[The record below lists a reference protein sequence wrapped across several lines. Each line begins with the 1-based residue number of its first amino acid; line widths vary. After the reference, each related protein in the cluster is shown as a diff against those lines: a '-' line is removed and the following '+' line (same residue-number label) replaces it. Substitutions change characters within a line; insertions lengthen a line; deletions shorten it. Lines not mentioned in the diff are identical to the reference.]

1 MGYYTSYIMKNHTP
15 SGLQVLFLVLLAV
28 IFWAIVFGTTYINFW
43 LGMSCSSMV
52 LAFFSF
58 LWGSPFHYSKFSWK
72 VCLLGIGSAFILYS
86 IFYLGDMIA
95 TKLLPFAQ
103 AQVADIYSIREQSNS
118 VLIGFILLFIT
129 SPAEE
134 IFWRGFFQRWAMT
147 RFGDLGGWLLAGV
160 SYAGVHIW
168 SMNSMLIFSAAIA
181 GLFWGLIFWRTSN
194 LIPCIVSHSLWTLM
208 VFVLFPILG

>member
-1 MGYYTSYIMKNHTP
+1 MGYYANYIIKNRIP
-15 SGLQVLFLVLLAV
+15 SGIQVLFLILLAV

-58 LWGSPFHYSKFSWK
+58 LWGSPFHCNKFSWK
-72 VCLLGIGSAFILYS
+72 VYLLGIGSAFILYG

-95 TKLLPFAQ
+95 TKLLSFAQ
-103 AQVADIYSIREQSNS
+103 AQIADIYSIREQANS

-147 RFGDLGGWLLAGV
+147 RFGDLGGWLLAGF

-181 GLFWGLIFWRTSN
+181 GLFWGLILGRTNN
-194 LIPCIVSHSLWTLM
+194 LIPCIVSHSLWSLM
-208 VFVLFPILG
+208 VFVLFPILD

>member
-58 LWGSPFHYSKFSWK
+58 LLGSPFHYSKFSWK

-160 SYAGVHIW
+160 SYVGVHIW